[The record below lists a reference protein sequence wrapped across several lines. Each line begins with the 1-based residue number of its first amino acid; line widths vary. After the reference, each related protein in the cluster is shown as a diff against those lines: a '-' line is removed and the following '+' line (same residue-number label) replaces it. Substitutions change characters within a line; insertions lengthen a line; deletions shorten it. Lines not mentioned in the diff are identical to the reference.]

1 MSSELTFDEARHEYR
16 VRGVIVPSV
25 TQVLAPL
32 SSFDGVP
39 AHVLEAKR
47 DLGQRVHLACQL
59 HDEDDL
65 DEASVETDVAPYLD
79 AYRRF
84 LADTDARVVLN
95 ESRVYHPTYR
105 YAGTLDRVFRIGED
119 HWLVDLKTCFTTPR
133 AAGPQTAAYLAALT
147 TMLGNVRPTRRAALR
162 LRPDGTY
169 RLDPLD
175 RPDDWSAFVACLTL
189 NRFKEATSG

>member
-1 MSSELTFDEARHEYR
+1 MDELTFDEDRHEYR

-39 AHVLEAKR
+39 AQVLEAKR

-65 DEASVETDVAPYLD
+65 DEASVEPDVAPYLE

-119 HWLVDLKTCFTTPR
+119 RWLVDLKTSFTTPR

-175 RPDDWSAFVACLTL
+175 RPDDWSAFLACLTL
-189 NRFKEATSG
+189 NRFKEATSV